1 MIYIEEYAGAIIT
14 SKNIEYSSLLDN
26 PNVATELKDYTG
38 LGLWDKYILPHSNEF
53 PFEEC
58 TAETIRNY
66 FEKLDLLPTNNYTAV
81 VIEMGIFQSFKM
93 ISSRGVK

>member
-58 TAETIRNY
+58 TAELFEITLKNWTYFRLTII
-66 FEKLDLLPTNNYTAV
+66 LLLL
-81 VIEMGIFQSFKM
+81 
-93 ISSRGVK
+93 